1 VVKARVWLWVLVCCV
16 GSIVLNILF
25 PLLGVSVV
33 VLSVVLSVVVVVF
46 VLVFRLL
53 FFLLFVLL
61 FFLLWLFFFFLL
73 VDSWGTG
80 KWGLQEG
87 DYDDATASAELHAK
101 SVALSTQ
108 VNTSY
113 NVMQQDVSRPKG
125 EGDFPTCQQ
134 VWHPTWCFVVVVF
147 FSL

>member
-16 GSIVLNILF
+16 GNIVLNILF

-33 VLSVVLSVVVVVF
+33 VLSVVLSVVRFVVF
-46 VLVFRLL
+46 
-53 FFLLFVLL
+53 FVV
-61 FFLLWLFFFFLL
+61 LFFFFLL
-73 VDSWGTG
+73 VESCGAG

-101 SVALSTQ
+101 SIALSAQ

-125 EGDFPTCQQ
+125 EGVIFLPGHKCGILLG
-134 VWHPTWCFVVVVF
+134 VLWW
-147 FSL
+147 LL

>member
-1 VVKARVWLWVLVCCV
+1 MEVCVRLWVLVCCV
-16 GSIVLNILF
+16 GNIVLNILF

-33 VLSVVLSVVVVVF
+33 VLSVVVSVVVV

-101 SVALSTQ
+101 SIALSTQ

-113 NVMQQDVSRPKG
+113 NVMQQDVSRP
-125 EGDFPTCQQ
+125 
-134 VWHPTWCFVVVVF
+134 
-147 FSL
+147 